1 MSAARM
7 LSVLNSQLLML
18 PYKFGDADTAK
29 ERAFEIEKKFELKAE
44 RIFES
49 QRAIDLAKKAK
60 LSRGQFRTLV
70 CRYFQKHIGA
80 NGFDVPALERDMR
93 AHKDTFERH
102 LGREWVYFLSTLI
115 KLHKEIDQREEKRPR
130 GLLQVVT

>member
-1 MSAARM
+1 MNRERM

-29 ERAFEIEKKFELKAE
+29 ARAREIELKFELKAE

-60 LSRGQFRTLV
+60 MSKGQFRILV
-70 CRYFQKHIGA
+70 CAYFAKHIGPD
-80 NGFDVPALERDMR
+80 GFNVPALERDMS